1 MAGLSFSKG
10 GIGQVQ
16 AMPQNFAQMV
26 NATANVQAQ
35 SSDISTTINDA
46 LKQRVE
52 EKKFNTKMGSLAK
65 SGLKA
70 IQKFNPKA
78 LPFEDGID
86 IDDMSNVDAMSA
98 WEGFNQSMQSQNQFL
113 ENQKLQ
119 AEINQKPFE
128 PSIMPVT
135 DDEGNKHYFGRTSP
149 NSAQYLKSDLPTGG
163 TGQVPKTVTITGEGG
178 DMTAVF
184 NPNDPRNP
192 YSTFKAVEKEIH
204 PQDFDFDNNGVLDK
218 EEGRSYMDSLA
229 IDDPEGKGLYR
240 GMMAPTFP
248 FKFAPRKGSSNKS
261 KPDNK
266 PKSEATPWSR
276 WLETQKQKGK

>member
-98 WEGFNQSMQSQNQFL
+98 WEGFNQSMQSQHQLL

-119 AEINQKPFE
+119 AEINQKPWE
-128 PSIMPVT
+128 PSVHSVKGP
-135 DDEGNKHYFGRTSP
+135 DGRIHHVVKTSR
-149 NSAQYLKSDLPTGG
+149 NSGQVIDPLPTGG
-163 TGQVPKTVTITGEGG
+163 TGQVPKTVTIKGEGG
-178 DMTAVF
+178 DMRAVYD
-184 NPNDPRNP
+184 PNTGK
-192 YSTFKAVEKEIH
+192 YSNFSKIVKEIH
-204 PQDFDFDNNGVLDK
+204 PQDFDFDNNGVLD
-218 EEGRSYMDSLA
+218 ETEGASYLDTIA
-229 IDDPEGKGLYR
+229 IEDPDKATFRGL
-240 GMMAPTFP
+240 MTPTYP
-248 FKFAPRKGSSNKS
+248 FKYAPRKGSSNKS

-266 PKSEATPWSR
+266 PKSGATPWELYNER
-276 WLETQKQKGK
+276 LKKQKGK

>member
-86 IDDMSNVDAMSA
+86 IDDLSNTDAMSA
-98 WEGFNQSMQSQNQFL
+98 WEGFNQSMKAQNQLL

-119 AEINQKPFE
+119 AEINKKPFE
-128 PSIMPVT
+128 PSVKT
-135 DDEGNKHYFGRTSP
+135 VVDKDGKEHHFGITSH
-149 NSAQYLKSDLPTGG
+149 NSAQYLKSLPTGV
-163 TGQVPKTVTITGEGG
+163 TGQVPISVNIKGEGG
-178 DMTAVF
+178 DMSAVYH
-184 NPNDPRNP
+184 PDTGE
-192 YSTFKAVEKEIH
+192 YSNFSKIKKEIH
-204 PQDFDFDNNGVLDK
+204 PQDFDFDNNGVLD
-218 EEGRSYMDSLA
+218 ETEGASWLDTIA
-229 IDDPEGKGLYR
+229 VEDPDKATFRGL
-240 GMMAPTFP
+240 MTPTYP
-248 FKFAPRKGSSNKS
+248 FKYAPRKGSSNKS
-261 KPDNK
+261 KPNNK
-266 PKSEATPWSR
+266 PKSEVSPWDLYNQR
-276 WLETQKQKGK
+276 IKKQKGK